1 MSKFSTIAAMVAGL
15 ALAAA
20 PALAANTAAPRVSD
34 RIGATADTDREFA
47 GVPLP
52 VLLIGAAVLI
62 GVIVVATDDDS
73 ESD

>member
-1 MSKFSTIAAMVAGL
+1 MSKFSTIAAIAAGI

-20 PALAANTAAPRVSD
+20 PALAAGTAGSRVSD
-34 RIGATADTDREFA
+34 RVGATNEDSSEFT
-47 GVPLP
+47 GVPLS

-62 GVIVVATDDDS
+62 GTLAVATDDDG